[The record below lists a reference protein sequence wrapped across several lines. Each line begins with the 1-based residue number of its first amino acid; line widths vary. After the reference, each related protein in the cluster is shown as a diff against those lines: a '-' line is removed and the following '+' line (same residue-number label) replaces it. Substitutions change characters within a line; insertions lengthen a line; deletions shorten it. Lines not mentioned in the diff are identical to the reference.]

1 MNKTSID
8 SISSISSNDTD
19 YLCVIGSSNL
29 DHVVY
34 VASFPKPGE
43 TLSAKG
49 YQLVYGGKGANQAV
63 AATKMGGNVHFI
75 SRVGTDVSGQAMR
88 EHFADLGM
96 NVEAVVSAPDQP
108 TGLAMIQVS
117 DSGENAI
124 AIVAGANQCL
134 DETAII
140 AEKTRI
146 ENASMLLIQ
155 LETPI
160 SGVEKAV
167 EIAYR
172 AGKKVILN
180 PAPAQALSDT
190 ILSQLWLITPNE
202 TETERLT
209 GIAVT
214 DIASAQ
220 VAAQALCAK
229 GVAQVIITMGKQ
241 GVYYHSATQSQ
252 LHQGFAVNAIDTTA
266 AGDTFNGALASAL
279 LAGEAMDNAIRFAQ
293 AAAALSVQK
302 AGAQPSIPSRDE
314 VMAFL
319 E

>member
-1 MNKTSID
+1 M
-8 SISSISSNDTD
+8 SNQSNVSQSNSN

-29 DHVVY
+29 DHVVN
-34 VASFPKPGE
+34 VATFPKPGE

-63 AATKMGGNVHFI
+63 AATKMGGDVHFI
-75 SRVGTDVSGQAMR
+75 SRVGADVSGQAMR

-96 NVEAVVSAPDQP
+96 NVEAVATAPDQP

-134 DETAII
+134 DESAIV
-140 AEKTRI
+140 AEKSRI

-155 LETPI
+155 LETPM
-160 SGVEKAV
+160 SGVETAV
-167 EIAYR
+167 KIAHQ

-180 PAPAQALSDT
+180 PAPAQSLSDA

-209 GIAVT
+209 GIAVS
-214 DIASAQ
+214 DVASAKT
-220 VAAQALCAK
+220 AAQALCKK

-252 LHQGFAVNAIDTTA
+252 LHQGFTVSAVDTTA

-279 LAGEAMDNAIRFAQ
+279 LAGDTMDGAIRFAQ

-319 E
+319 G